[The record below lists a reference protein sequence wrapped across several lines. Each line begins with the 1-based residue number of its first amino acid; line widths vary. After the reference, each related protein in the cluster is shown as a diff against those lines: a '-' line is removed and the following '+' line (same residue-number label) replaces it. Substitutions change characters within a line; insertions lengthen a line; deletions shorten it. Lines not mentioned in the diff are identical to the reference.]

1 MINMQKKVKKNR
13 PFDFSS
19 IDDISDVHQALNDIE
34 NKYPIVMRFL
44 EEYCGY
50 NTAVL
55 SFEPNEICYSQGKRD
70 VILTIK
76 TLMRNDIEFKQ
87 IAEHYRQL

>member
-1 MINMQKKVKKNR
+1 MQKKDKRNNS
-13 PFDFSS
+13 FDFTSVN
-19 IDDISDVHQALNDIE
+19 DITEVHQALIDVA
-34 NKYPIVMRFL
+34 NKYPIIIKFL

-50 NTAVL
+50 NSAVL

-76 TLMRNDIEFKQ
+76 TLMRNDIDAKQ
-87 IAEHYRQL
+87 IAEHYRRN

>member
-1 MINMQKKVKKNR
+1 MQKKAKKNK

>member
-1 MINMQKKVKKNR
+1 MQKKVKKNR

>member
-1 MINMQKKVKKNR
+1 MINMQKKVKKNK